1 MYRERTNNAPG
12 SELPFYPKE
21 SSAVVNS
28 YLLKAPDAA
37 AYLGMSLSWLKQKGK
52 SIPYVRIGIK
62 NKRWRIQD
70 LDAFIA
76 KNIRNAQ

>member
-1 MYRERTNNAPG
+1 MYRQTNNDG
-12 SELPFYPKE
+12 SFEGSPIFKQQP
-21 SSAVVNS
+21 NS
-28 YLLKAPDAA
+28 YLLKAPEAA
-37 AYLGMSLSWLKQKGK
+37 AYLGVSLSWLKQKGK

>member
-1 MYRERTNNAPG
+1 MYRERATDAP
-12 SELPFYPKE
+12 STELPFYKNE
-21 SSAVVNS
+21 SGGVANS

-37 AYLGMSLSWLKQKGK
+37 AYLGVSLSWLKQKGK

-76 KNIRNAQ
+76 KNVRNAQ